1 MGSFLIFYSSIEV
14 IRVEGYEESP
24 VIHVYLAESQ
34 GSREAD
40 AKLLDQIVLDCHD
53 EGVAVVTAKY
63 LESQE
68 HKLPPPR

>member
-1 MGSFLIFYSSIEV
+1 M
-14 IRVEGYEESP
+14 
-24 VIHVYLAESQ
+24 IHVYLAESQ